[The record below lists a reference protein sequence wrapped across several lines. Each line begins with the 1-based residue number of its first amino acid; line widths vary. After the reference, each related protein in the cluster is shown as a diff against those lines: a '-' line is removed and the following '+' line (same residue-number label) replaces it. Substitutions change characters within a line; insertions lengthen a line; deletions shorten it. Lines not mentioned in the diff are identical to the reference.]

1 MVLHRI
7 KVLAICG
14 LILSL
19 LTAPIIGSSSALAA
33 DSTGF
38 SGAPS
43 DGTTV
48 DTTRSSFDYQVDAG
62 QKLEDYLYVT
72 NSGTIAQTF
81 TVAAADAFT
90 GNDGAFGFYASD
102 AKMTDVGSWVTFS
115 NQKNQIKITL
125 PPADGVVVPFTL
137 TVPENASAGDHVG
150 GILVSATTAGNGQVK
165 IERRVG
171 TRLYARVRGDI
182 NPAFSIANMVARYEP
197 TLNPFDGTMYV
208 SFSMQNTGNISLSAD
223 AITKVSGIFGIPLGA
238 EKTIKV
244 PELLP
249 GLGRDVTLKINGIGQ
264 WAIFT
269 PTVKMKATISKN
281 ALDAGKLPIVTRDT
295 TMVSAPF
302 SWIVLIAF
310 VLSVW
315 LIIRFRIN
323 KRNRQMVQWLE
334 YTEAEARRKAQE
346 VAN

>member
-1 MVLHRI
+1 
-7 KVLAICG
+7 
-14 LILSL
+14 
-19 LTAPIIGSSSALAA
+19 
-33 DSTGF
+33 
-38 SGAPS
+38 
-43 DGTTV
+43 
-48 DTTRSSFDYQVDAG
+48 
-62 QKLEDYLYVT
+62 
-72 NSGTIAQTF
+72 
-81 TVAAADAFT
+81 
-90 GNDGAFGFYASD
+90 
-102 AKMTDVGSWVTFS
+102 VG
-115 NQKNQIKITL
+115 I
-125 PPADGVVVPFTL
+125 
-137 TVPENASAGDHVG
+137 
-150 GILVSATTAGNGQVK
+150 
-165 IERRVG
+165 
-171 TRLYARVRGDI
+171 RLYARVRGDI